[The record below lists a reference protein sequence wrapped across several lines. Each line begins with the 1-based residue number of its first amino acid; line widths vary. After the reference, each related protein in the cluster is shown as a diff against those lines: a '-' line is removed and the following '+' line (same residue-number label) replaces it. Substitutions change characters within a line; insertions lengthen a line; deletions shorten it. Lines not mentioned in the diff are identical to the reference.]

1 MKNLKK
7 NAVVPRPAGDINGLG
22 SSPPGRDPAEAGLR
36 LGLKADFPIFEK
48 NPELVYLDSA
58 ATALKPKCVIDAIND
73 YYSNYSANVHR
84 GLYDLSEKATLAY
97 EGARKTVAGF
107 IHAKSQREII
117 FTKNA
122 TEGINLVAYS
132 WGKKNLKSG
141 DEIILTTMEHHSN
154 IVPWQLVAR
163 ENACAIRFVD
173 CDKNGVL
180 DMKQFTKLL
189 SRRTKM
195 VAVTHVSNA
204 LGTINP
210 IKQIIQKAHAV
221 SAKVLIDAAQS
232 APHMP
237 IDVQKLDCDFLV
249 FSGHKVCGPT
259 GIGVLY
265 GKEEILADTPPLFGG
280 GDMIKGVYKTHAKWN
295 DLPWKFEAGTP
306 PIAQAIGLGAAIKY
320 LESIGLENIKK
331 HEEKLLMFA
340 FKELR
345 KIDGLTV
352 YGSGIPRTQGGIIS
366 FGIKG
371 IHPHDIAEI
380 LNGENIA
387 IRAGHHCCMPL
398 MEHLKLPATARVS
411 FYIYNHEEDIKKL
424 ISAIL
429 KVKKI
434 FNL

>member
-1 MKNLKK
+1 MKNFKK
-7 NAVVPRPAGDINGLG
+7 IR
-22 SSPPGRDPAEAGLR
+22 
-36 LGLKADFPIFEK
+36 ADFPIFSQNK
-48 NPELVYLDSA
+48 SLVYLDSA
-58 ATALKPKCVIDAIND
+58 ATALKPECVIDAIND

-84 GLYDLSEKATLAY
+84 GLYDISEKATLAY
-97 EGARKTVAGF
+97 EGARQTVADF
-107 IHAKSQREII
+107 LHAKSSREII

-122 TEGINLVAYS
+122 TEGINIVAYS
-132 WGKKNLKSG
+132 WGRKNLKSG
-141 DEIILTTMEHHSN
+141 DEIILTTLEHHSN
-154 IVPWQLVAR
+154 IVPWQLIAR
-163 ENACAIRFVD
+163 EKNCAIRFVD

-180 DMKQFTKLL
+180 NMEQFTKLL
-189 SRRTKM
+189 SRRTKI

-221 SAKVLIDAAQS
+221 SAKVMVDAAQS

-237 IDVQKLDCDFLV
+237 IDVQHLDCDFLV

-265 GKEEILADTPPLFGG
+265 GKEKILVDTPPLFGG
-280 GDMIKGVYKTHAKWN
+280 GDMIKEVYKTHAKWN

-306 PIAQAIGLGAAIKY
+306 PIAQAIGLSSAIKY
-320 LESIGLENIKK
+320 LQAIGLGNIRKY
-331 HEEKLLMFA
+331 EEKLLA
-340 FKELR
+340 LAIKELQ
-345 KIDGLTV
+345 KIDGLTI
-352 YGSGIPRTQGGIIS
+352 YGLQSPKTQAGIIS

-380 LNGENIA
+380 LNEENVA

-398 MEHLKLPATARVS
+398 MEHLALPATARVS
-411 FYIYNHEEDIKKL
+411 FYIYNQEEDIKKL
-424 ISAIL
+424 ISALL